1 MGCNNLKSLCQSEQR
16 SIKLKEICS
25 KIGSGTT
32 PRGGEKSYKEDGI
45 PLIRSLNIYDLDFEY
60 KNLALIDEFQAREL
74 ENVIVEPGDILINI
88 TGASVGRCTIPPKEL
103 LPARVNQHVSI
114 IRVKSEIAD
123 PYFVLYYLVNPNTKN
138 KLLGFASAGATREAL
153 TKSMLEDLDIDLPSI
168 YTQKGIA
175 HVLKAFDDRIKANR
189 KINKT
194 LEEIARA
201 IFKHWFTDFEFPN
214 ENGEPYKSS
223 GGEMSDSPLGP
234 IPKGWRV
241 GSISDIANILGGG
254 TPRTSID
261 EYWDG
266 DIPFFTPKDAKA
278 LYCIHTEKCLTKK
291 GLQSCRSRLYE
302 KNTVFITARGTVGKL
317 ALAGTPMAM
326 NQSCYA
332 LTGKEVSQYFLY
344 FAIDNLVDSLKQS
357 SHGAVFSTITTATLE
372 STKALIPE
380 ASVERNFRDR
390 IASFFE
396 IMLTDDEENGKLSK
410 LREALLPK
418 LISGEIRVTDIED
431 KLRRGSN
438 AEST

>member
-25 KIGSGTT
+25 KIGSGAT

-114 IRVKSEIAD
+114 IRIKSEIAD

-175 HVLKAFDDRIKANR
+175 LVLKAFDDRIKANR
-189 KINKT
+189 KINRM

-201 IFKHWFTDFEFPN
+201 IFKHWFIDFEFPN
-214 ENGEPYKSS
+214 ENSEPYKSS
-223 GGEMSDSPLGP
+223 GGEMIDSSLGP
-234 IPKGWRV
+234 IPKGWKVSYIGDLLQIKRKSV
-241 GSISDIANILGGG
+241 SPEEVPTEFPYIGLEHMPKGSICLDIWGQVG
-254 TPRTSID
+254 TVKSEKMRFNK
-261 EYWDG
+261 G
-266 DIPFFTPKDAKA
+266 DILF
-278 LYCIHTEKCLTKK
+278 
-291 GLQSCRSRLYE
+291 
-302 KNTVFITARGTVGKL
+302 GKL
-317 ALAGTPMAM
+317 RPYFHKVGIAPVDGVCSTDILVLNVEDSNYWSLAVESVARKEFIDYASAVSTGTRMPRA
-326 NQSCYA
+326 NWED
-332 LTGKEVSQYFLY
+332 LKRFKVSIPCGSHSLVLERF
-344 FAIDNLVDSLKQS
+344 DNI
-357 SHGAVFSTITTATLE
+357 F
-372 STKALIPE
+372 
-380 ASVERNFRDR
+380 RNYVS
-390 IASFFE
+390 AFFE
-396 IMLTDDEENGKLSK
+396 GIYESKVLSMM
-410 LREALLPK
+410 RDNLLPK
-418 LISGEIRVTDIED
+418 LMSGEIRVPVSEKEVDQF
-431 KLRRGSN
+431 
-438 AEST
+438 

>member
-1 MGCNNLKSLCQSEQR
+1 MECSSQDYVPETVNLREYCELIQYGFTQSASEA
-16 SIKLKEICS
+16 
-25 KIGSGTT
+25 KIGPKFLRITDIQKNPVDWSTV
-32 PRGGEKSYKEDGI
+32 PYCEISKEDFRKY
-45 PLIRSLNIYDLDFEY
+45 LL
-60 KNLALIDEFQAREL
+60 
-74 ENVIVEPGDILINI
+74 EPGDIVIAR
-88 TGASVGRCTIPPKEL
+88 TGASTGTSAIYKENMPESVFASYL
-103 LPARVNQHVSI
+103 IRIRPTAAFLPDFVYYFLQSASYKEH
-114 IRVKSEIAD
+114 VKSIVGGSAQ
-123 PYFVLYYLVNPNTKN
+123 PNANAVQLTNVQIPLMTIEAQKQVC
-138 KLLGFASAGATREAL
+138 KLLGC
-153 TKSMLEDLDIDLPSI
+153 LDNNISTNI
-168 YTQKGIA
+168 EMS
-175 HVLKAFDDRIKANR
+175 
-189 KINKT
+189 KT

-201 IFKHWFTDFEFPN
+201 IFKHWFIDFEFPN

-223 GGEMSDSPLGP
+223 GGEMIDSPLGP

-241 GSISDIANILGGG
+241 GNISDIANILGGG
-254 TPRTSID
+254 TQRTSID

-266 DIPFFTPKDAKA
+266 DIPFFTPKDAKS

-291 GLQSCRSRLYE
+291 GLQSCSSRLYE

-380 ASVERNFRDR
+380 ARMERNFRDR

-396 IMLTDDEENGKLSK
+396 IMLTNDEENGKLSK
-410 LREALLPK
+410 LRDALLPK
-418 LISGEIRVTDIED
+418 LMSGEIRVTDIED
-431 KLRRGSN
+431 KLGRGSN

>member
-1 MGCNNLKSLCQSEQR
+1 MRRGIPKSGDVLITSEAPLGEIAQLDNANIALAQRVIVLRGKSNLLDNTYLRYVLKSPSVMDEILSKATGTTVLGIKQSELKKVKIPLPSLSEQKLIGKMLFDLDERVDLNLK
-16 SIKLKEICS
+16 
-25 KIGSGTT
+25 
-32 PRGGEKSYKEDGI
+32 
-45 PLIRSLNIYDLDFEY
+45 
-60 KNLALIDEFQAREL
+60 
-74 ENVIVEPGDILINI
+74 IN
-88 TGASVGRCTIPPKEL
+88 
-103 LPARVNQHVSI
+103 N
-114 IRVKSEIAD
+114 
-123 PYFVLYYLVNPNTKN
+123 
-138 KLLGFASAGATREAL
+138 
-153 TKSMLEDLDIDLPSI
+153 
-168 YTQKGIA
+168 
-175 HVLKAFDDRIKANR
+175 
-189 KINKT
+189 T

-201 IFKHWFTDFEFPN
+201 IFKRWFIDFEFPN
-214 ENGEPYKSS
+214 ENGEPFKSS
-223 GGEMSDSPLGP
+223 GGEMIDSPLGP

-241 GSISDIANILGGG
+241 GNISDIANILGGG

-291 GLQSCRSRLYE
+291 GLQSCSSRLYE

-380 ASVERNFRDR
+380 ARMERNFRDR
-390 IASFFE
+390 IASRVSRK
-396 IMLTDDEENGKLSK
+396 GGP
-410 LREALLPK
+410 PK
-418 LISGEIRVTDIED
+418 DSMVIPL
-431 KLRRGSN
+431 N
-438 AEST
+438 